1 MVFRSE
7 KQSTGVDEQGGQSD
21 SVRAFDHWPTY
32 YAIGG
37 ELFVLLALRSDFSFQ
52 KNREEGKPTGTS

>member
-1 MVFRSE
+1 MVIRSE
-7 KQSTGVDEQGGQSD
+7 KQNTRGDEQDGQSD
-21 SVRAFDHWPTY
+21 RVRAFDHWPTY

-37 ELFVLLALRSDFSFQ
+37 GLFVLLVLLSDFSFQ